1 MKPIITQPIF
11 NLHFPIN
18 AKYKLCFTYLIKQKK
33 SIKNMEEKEK
43 ENLSKENMNM
53 SAWKNISWTKG
64 QISSLINLF
73 SSSPLSLHHVFPNFL
88 IDSNLSLK

>member
-1 MKPIITQPIF
+1 
-11 NLHFPIN
+11 
-18 AKYKLCFTYLIKQKK
+18 LIKTKK

-64 QISSLINLF
+64 QIWSMIKKNF
-73 SSSPLSLHHVFPNFL
+73 SSPLPLHLTHEIGSSSVDKNSSSKFKSLE
-88 IDSNLSLK
+88 